1 MSLSDGLTGGGSTNH
16 QHSTPAPIPPYEYPP
31 PVARSSPGDS
41 QEQPKKPKVQPY
53 QRPPKAFIEYASP
66 VKPVVPEQPRQQVI
80 MSHPDTV
87 TLPPVQEVIRQ
98 QKPSKIVTPEPSKTI
113 PEKEQK
119 EFPKQFGNNSETIR
133 KGNSLE
139 PTKQAPIAAG
149 EGYKK
154 KGQDGRKRKYE
165 EDGNNGEIPVKKVVI
180 FRHVK
185 GRHWPGMSQ
194 DMQEWYDKYYFTKP
208 KKTGKAAEYARHVKS
223 YERGQRWIAEHEGRD
238 YQPGTVGHS
247 GTVIAYR
254 KRATS

>member
-1 MSLSDGLTGGGSTNH
+1 
-16 QHSTPAPIPPYEYPP
+16 
-31 PVARSSPGDS
+31 V
-41 QEQPKKPKVQPY
+41 
-53 QRPPKAFIEYASP
+53 
-66 VKPVVPEQPRQQVI
+66 
-80 MSHPDTV
+80 
-87 TLPPVQEVIRQ
+87 
-98 QKPSKIVTPEPSKTI
+98 KTI

-119 EFPKQFGNNSETIR
+119 QFPEQFGNNSETIR

-139 PTKQAPIAAG
+139 PTQTAPIAAG

-154 KGQDGRKRKYE
+154 KGQVGRKRKYE
-165 EDGNNGEIPVKKVVI
+165 EVGNNGEIPVKKVVI

-208 KKTGKAAEYARHVKS
+208 KKTGKAEDYARHVKS

-238 YQPGTVGHS
+238 YQPRAVGHS